1 MLPPR
6 RSMVVLGTHLS
17 QGEAALEASPRNTE
31 KVPEPNPVSDPGFLG
46 AAWSVA
52 IATMISR
59 ILGLLREMVLARYF
73 GAGLF
78 TDAFNVAFRIPNLL
92 RDLFSEGALSSAF
105 IPAFIQHLTHEGK
118 EQAWLLANRVLSAL
132 LVFLGFFTL
141 VIFFGAKGFVYLMAA
156 GFASIPEKFALTVQM
171 TQVMSPFLL
180 CIALASV
187 GMGLLNAC
195 GSFFVPAMASS
206 AFNICCILAGIF
218 LSPLMPHWGYPPIL
232 SMAVGSLIGGISQF
246 VVMMPS
252 AHNIGF
258 RYRFVFDLSD
268 PGLRQIARLM
278 LPAVIG
284 LSAAQINTTVDC
296 QLASVYGNGPVSWLN
311 YGFRLIQFPL
321 GVFGIAIATVTTA
334 SVARMA
340 AQNDRHR
347 LQLTLAS
354 SLRLAA
360 CLSFPATVGLILF
373 RKEIVQL
380 IYERGSF
387 LPSDTL
393 RTGQVLL
400 FYAIGLF
407 SYSAVKIIAPA
418 FYALNDSRT
427 PVRVSLI
434 AVAAKVALNLALILP
449 FGFLGLALATS
460 IASWLNF
467 GMLYRQL
474 PRKTGFQWNKSELG
488 AHVRI
493 ALASLAMGVLGLLA
507 FRVAGAIIPGSGI
520 LAESVRLGIAI
531 IACLSSLL
539 PLFRL
544 FRVDEEKEILRIIS
558 MLASKT
564 P

>member
-1 MLPPR
+1 
-6 RSMVVLGTHLS
+6 MVVLGTHIS
-17 QGEAALEASPRNTE
+17 QGEAALEASPKNTE
-31 KVPEPNPVSDPGFLG
+31 KAIEPHPVSEPGFFG

-78 TDAFNVAFRIPNLL
+78 TDAFNVAYRIPNLL

-105 IPAFIQHLTHEGK
+105 IPAFIQRLTQEGK
-118 EQAWLLANRVLSAL
+118 EQAWLLVSRVLSAL
-132 LVFLGFFTL
+132 LVVLGIFTL
-141 VIFFGAKGFVYLMAA
+141 VIFFAARGFVYLMAA
-156 GFASIPEKFALTVQM
+156 GFASNPEKLELTVQL
-171 TQVMSPFLL
+171 TQIMSPFLL

-195 GSFFVPAMASS
+195 GSFFVPAMANS

-218 LSPLMPHWGYPPIL
+218 LSPLMPHWGYPPII

-252 AHNIGF
+252 AHKIGF

-268 PGLRQIARLM
+268 PGLRHIARLM

-296 QLASVYGNGPVSWLN
+296 QLASAYGNGPVSWLN

-340 AQNDRHR
+340 AQNDRHK

-393 RTGQVLL
+393 RTGQVLF
-400 FYAIGLF
+400 FYALGLF
-407 SYSAVKIIAPA
+407 SYSAVKIIAPS

-427 PVRVSLI
+427 PVRISLI
-434 AVAAKVALNLALILP
+434 AVAAKVVLNLALILP
-449 FGFLGLALATS
+449 FGFLGLAFATS

-467 GMLYRQL
+467 SMLYRQL
-474 PRKTGFQWNKSELG
+474 PRKTGLQWNESELG
-488 AHVRI
+488 AYIRI
-493 ALASLAMGVLGLLA
+493 ALASLAMGALGLLT
-507 FRVAGAIIPGSGI
+507 FRVAGVIIPGLGI
-520 LAESVRLGIAI
+520 LAQSVRLGIVI
-531 IACLSSLL
+531 IVSISSLL

-558 MLASKT
+558 VLASKIS
-564 P
+564 